1 MKIVSVVGARPNFV
15 KMAPIAKEFKR
26 RGFDHVLVHT
36 GQHYDYNMS
45 QVFFSDLDIPQP
57 DVHLE
62 VGSGT
67 HGSQTGKTMAAVEKK
82 LLEEEPDLT
91 LVVGDVNS
99 TLAAAV
105 ASVKLGIPVAHVEAG
120 YRSFDMR
127 MPEEINR
134 VLVDRISQLLF
145 APTENGVLNLM
156 NEGLKRESIHFVG
169 NIMVETLL
177 SHMDKAEKSDIVK
190 NLDLKEKKY
199 CVATIHR
206 PHNVQKENLSVII
219 DAFSQAPLPVIFP
232 THPRTQDALTRY
244 GIEFS
249 DQVKIIKA
257 LGYLDFIKLVSESAC
272 VLTDSGGVQEE
283 ALILNV
289 PCITLRETTERIETV
304 KTGAN
309 KLCELDTQKIISY
322 ITDAIDGGWKFE
334 PPLFWDNRVSERIA
348 DVIEREEFS
357 IPVHSM
363 L

>member
-15 KMAPIAKEFKR
+15 KMAPLAEEFGR

-45 QVFFSDLDIPQP
+45 RVFFSDLNIPQP
-57 DVHLE
+57 DTHLG

-67 HGSQTGKTMAAVEKK
+67 HGQQTGRIMAAVEKE
-82 LLEEEPDLT
+82 LLKEKPDLT

-145 APTENGVLNLM
+145 SPTENGVLNLM
-156 NEGLKRESIHFVG
+156 NEGLKREFIHFVG

-177 SHMDKAEKSDIVK
+177 SHVDKAAESNILK
-190 NLDLKEKKY
+190 NLGIAEKEY

-206 PHNVQKENLSVII
+206 PHNVEKENLNVIMS
-219 DAFSQAPLPVIFP
+219 AFSQAPLPVIFP
-232 THPRTQDALTRY
+232 THPRTKEALSRY
-244 GIEFS
+244 GFEPT
-249 DQVKIIKA
+249 DQVEIIKA
-257 LGYLDFIKLVSESAC
+257 LGYLDFVKLVSESAC

-283 ALILNV
+283 ALILKV

-304 KTGAN
+304 KAGAN
-309 KLCELDTQKIISY
+309 KLCELDKEKILLY
-322 ITDAIDGGWKFE
+322 IKEALEGTWEFE
-334 PPLFWDNRVSERIA
+334 PPLFWDDRVSERIA
-348 DVIEREEFS
+348 DVIEGGEFS
-357 IPVHSM
+357 IPGHSM